1 MSKTISFFGTRSAES
16 SALADMLKVCAEESG
31 YQFYHFSPENADSSL
46 YFNACLN
53 SEIVIADATIESV
66 ASQANNGNIVEDDH
80 YAIFNVM
87 HIAFDHIWI
96 VSRTYLPVNF
106 TTMFR
111 DIAPSYPFPASHP
124 EQLEKTPERI
134 TWDNNNIVQAI
145 KNRLPVFAG
154 RTSLASRLP
163 PLDPKNLTPFYTA
176 YAELMAEAI
185 KKDAEERRKGLKKV
199 FISYRS
205 AFYED
210 VRALQESWKGQYEF
224 IVMPPGSLAY
234 ESEVLPRLR
243 RWQLMSVLDRQID
256 LADEFWVYQTDD
268 YDKSWWTQGELITL
282 AYRKHSG
289 TYCPEIKTF
298 DPSEKS
304 LSPGYEKMPELNQ
317 SQAERIARRYSN
329 SDPLTMGPENV
340 AAIRKMRKWS
350 ETPLIGNAFH
360 WLIRKMTRTRLAKE
374 IMATSHPASAITG
387 GEITEE
393 ELLKKVGDKDFF
405 RKYLQDPVWEPAF
418 WENAVLEYGK
428 KESAGNSIDVDA
440 FIEMSGL
447 EYVEFRPDE
456 LKKWI
461 DAGKYRH
468 NGIEYK
474 VLNAAPRFLWIA
486 NRMGKQPKDN
496 LQRLDVCLFVKNT
509 DNKNI

>member
-1 MSKTISFFGTRSAES
+1 
-16 SALADMLKVCAEESG
+16 MLKGCAEDSG

-53 SEIVIADATIESV
+53 SEIVIVDATIESV
-66 ASQANNGNIVEDDH
+66 AMQANNGKVVEDDH

-106 TTMFR
+106 TTIFR
-111 DIAPSYPFPASHP
+111 DIAPTYPFPASHP
-124 EQLEKTPERI
+124 EQLDKTPERF
-134 TWDNNNIVQAI
+134 TWNNENIAQAV
-145 KNRLPVFAG
+145 KKRLPAFEG
-154 RTSLASRLP
+154 RTTLASRLP
-163 PLDPKNLTPFYTA
+163 PLDPNNLTPFYTA
-176 YAELMAEAI
+176 YAELMTEAI

-205 AFYED
+205 AFYEE
-210 VRALQESWKGQYEF
+210 VGALQESWKEQYEF

-234 ESEVLPRLR
+234 ETEVLPRLR

-256 LADEFWVYQTDD
+256 LADEFWIYKTED

-289 TYCPEIKTF
+289 TYCPEIKTY
-298 DPSEKS
+298 DPSEKI
-304 LSPGYEKMPELNQ
+304 LSPGYEKMPKLNQ

-350 ETPLIGNAFH
+350 EMPLIGNAFH
-360 WLIRKMTRTRLAKE
+360 WFVRKLTQARTTKE
-374 IMATSHPASAITG
+374 FMNNYYPASAITEG
-387 GEITEE
+387 KITEE
-393 ELLKKVGDKDFF
+393 EILKRMGDKDFF
-405 RKYLQDPVWEPAF
+405 KKYLQDPVWESAF

-428 KESAGNSIDVDA
+428 KESSGNSIDVDV
-440 FIEMSGL
+440 FIDMSGL

-456 LKKWI
+456 LKKWV

-468 NGIEYK
+468 NDIEYK
-474 VLNAAPRFLWIA
+474 VLSAAPRFLWIA

-496 LQRLDVCLFVKNT
+496 LFRWEVYLFVK
-509 DNKNI
+509 DIKNKNI